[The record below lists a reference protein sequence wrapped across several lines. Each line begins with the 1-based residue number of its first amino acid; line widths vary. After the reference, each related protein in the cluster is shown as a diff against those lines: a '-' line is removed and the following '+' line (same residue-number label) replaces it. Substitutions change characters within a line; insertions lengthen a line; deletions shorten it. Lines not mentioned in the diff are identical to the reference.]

1 MRIYERALKIEYE
14 SQRFEDI
21 KVGEYFEYNNELYIK
36 THKICSPDHWGDFA
50 TKLSTGIM
58 YSLNSNAK
66 VIPVDLEI
74 FYNKYDGKEIQFSE
88 YEVDKY
94 DSNGLR
100 C

>member
-1 MRIYERALKIEYE
+1 MRISERVLKIEYE

-58 YSLNSNAK
+58 YDLNPHAK
-66 VIPVDLEI
+66 VIPVDPEI
-74 FYNKYDGKEIQFSE
+74 FYDKHKNEIQFSE

>member
-1 MRIYERALKIEYE
+1 MRISERVLKIEYE

-36 THKICSPDHWGDFA
+36 TRRICCPDHWGNFA

-58 YSLNSNAK
+58 YDLNPHTK
-66 VIPVDLEI
+66 VIPVDPEI
-74 FYNKYDGKEIQFSE
+74 FYDKHKNEIQFSE